1 MTYGRLGIGKSCS
14 RDQEAAWHPGLED
27 CGLVAV
33 PGKVRGELLHRLR
46 GTRAGGA
53 LTLMK
58 RPNGSFD
65 TVI

>member
-1 MTYGRLGIGKSCS
+1 MTYGCLGIGKSCS
-14 RDQEAAWHPGLED
+14 RDQEAPWRTGLED
-27 CGLVAV
+27 SGFMAV

-53 LTLMK
+53 LTLMR